1 MRMTQSDIEA
11 VLFSAA
17 KPMPLDVLAEVF
29 SVTPQTMEVALS
41 QYEKALVQEARGIRI
56 RRSGAGIEL
65 VTAPEAGRY
74 VSRIRQRED
83 KLSAAAMETL
93 AVVAFKQPVTKAEI
107 EEIRGVNSEKV
118 LKQLLNRDL
127 IAELGRKDTVGRPV
141 LFGTTDTFL
150 RSVGISSI
158 DTLQREIRIQESL
171 ELSEVSS
178 TETKEDAKESA
189 NTEEAEFTSE

>member
-1 MRMTQSDIEA
+1 MTQSDIEA

-17 KPMPLDVLAEVF
+17 KPMSLDVLAEVF
-29 SVTPQTMEVALS
+29 SVTPETMEVALS

-178 TETKEDAKESA
+178 TEIKEDAKESA
-189 NTEEAEFTSE
+189 NTEEAEFTAE

>member
-1 MRMTQSDIEA
+1 
-11 VLFSAA
+11 
-17 KPMPLDVLAEVF
+17 MPLDILAEVF
-29 SVTPQTMEVALS
+29 SVTPETMEVALS

-171 ELSEVSS
+171 ELSEVAS
-178 TETKEDAKESA
+178 TETKEDEVESA
-189 NTEEAEFTSE
+189 NTAE

>member
-1 MRMTQSDIEA
+1 MRVTQSDIEA

-17 KPMPLDVLAEVF
+17 KPMSLEVLAEVF
-29 SVTPQTMEVALS
+29 SVTPETMEVALS

-178 TETKEDAKESA
+178 TETKEDAKGSA
-189 NTEEAEFTSE
+189 NTEEAEFTAE

>member
-1 MRMTQSDIEA
+1 MTQSDIEA

-171 ELSEVSS
+171 ELSEVLS
-178 TETKEDAKESA
+178 TEIKEDAKESA
-189 NTEEAEFTSE
+189 NTEEAEFTAE

>member
-1 MRMTQSDIEA
+1 MRVIQSDIEA

-17 KPMPLDVLAEVF
+17 KPMPLDILAGVF
-29 SVTPQTMEVALS
+29 SVTPETMEAALS

-171 ELSEVSS
+171 ELSEVAS
-178 TETKEDAKESA
+178 TETKENEVESA
-189 NTEEAEFTSE
+189 NTAE

>member
-1 MRMTQSDIEA
+1 MTQSDIEA

-17 KPMPLDVLAEVF
+17 KPMSLDVLAEVF
-29 SVTPQTMEVALS
+29 SVTPETMEVALS

-171 ELSEVSS
+171 ELSEVAS
-178 TETKEDAKESA
+178 TETKEDEVESA
-189 NTEEAEFTSE
+189 NTAEAESTAE

>member
-1 MRMTQSDIEA
+1 MTQSDIEA

-56 RRSGAGIEL
+56 RCSGAGIEL

-171 ELSEVSS
+171 ELSEVLS

-189 NTEEAEFTSE
+189 NTEEAEFTAE

>member
-1 MRMTQSDIEA
+1 MTQSDIEA

-17 KPMPLDVLAEVF
+17 KPMSLDVLAEVF

-65 VTAPEAGRY
+65 VTAPETGRY

-189 NTEEAEFTSE
+189 NTEEAEFTAE